1 MVPTPE
7 NTEGA
12 ALRDDESAG
21 PMSDLSA
28 AIKCNRK
35 LGLLLAL
42 EQEDIAGVRSV
53 NPKQAD
59 RIRKRRRFR
68 IGQLQERL
76 AEPAL
81 RNALERAQDMT
92 VMTHEPT
99 GGDHPFHDGNA

>member
-7 NTEGA
+7 NTEGG

-28 AIKCNRK
+28 AIKCNRQ

-42 EQEDIAGVRSV
+42 EQEDIAGSSV

-81 RNALERAQDMT
+81 RNALE
-92 VMTHEPT
+92 PT